1 MTLVWHDWHATSLD
15 GVGAPV
21 AAGAPRPYHPALPAE
36 RICMSFMDKIKAMF
50 SGGSAAEH
58 DHSHDGHDHS
68 HDGHDH
74 AHADHSHDAM
84 DDVPPMPAAPLDPLG
99 TAAPEATMPP
109 AGDDDRSA

>member
-1 MTLVWHDWHATSLD
+1 MTLIWHHWLATSLD
-15 GVGAPV
+15 GVGLPLRREPQA
-21 AAGAPRPYHPALPAE
+21 RTIRRSPAE
-36 RICMSFMDKIKAMF
+36 RICMSFMDKLKAMF

-58 DHSHDGHDHS
+58 GHSHDGHDHS

-74 AHADHSHDAM
+74 SNADHAHDAM
-84 DDVPPMPAAPLDPLG
+84 DDVPPMPAAPMDPLG